1 MPNRMI
7 RDGLIESEA
16 VLSLPVEARWL
27 FVTIMLSADDLG
39 LFEATEFKLARR
51 ADINR
56 ELAGRLLLMLA
67 DSDLIRLYEVGGKR
81 YGFIPKFRQRIQIK
95 AARYPLPPTALYSD
109 DDDAS
114 KKINNLVSKTTVG
127 QQLGNGCTSDAQPPE
142 AKAELLEEEANASSS
157 ASRPVSVPDC
167 PVDALIDAYEARLPS
182 LPSVRRSLF
191 KSGKNVAAMRQR
203 WRWVM
208 TAKHE
213 RGPRKGQRLASSL
226 EEGVSWFDRFFGYV
240 SESDFLTGKSGT
252 WTANLAWL
260 MTASNFEKVLSGVYH
275 SKAEAA

>member
-27 FVTIMLSADDLG
+27 FVTIMLGADDLG

-56 ELAGRLLLMLA
+56 DLAGRLLLMLA

-81 YGFIPKFRQRIQIK
+81 YGFIPKFRQRLQIK
-95 AARYPLPPTALYSD
+95 SARHPLPPKALYSD

-114 KKINNLVSKTTVG
+114 KKINNLTSKTTVV
-127 QQLGNGCTSDAQPPE
+127 QPLDNCCASAAQPSE
-142 AKAELLEEEANASSS
+142 AKAELLIEEANASSS
-157 ASRPVSVPDC
+157 ASRPDHVPDC
-167 PVDALIDAYEARLPS
+167 PVDALIDSYEARLPS
-182 LPSVRRSLF
+182 LPVVRRSLF
-191 KSGKNVAAMRQR
+191 KSGKNVSAMRQR

-208 TAKHE
+208 TATHE
-213 RGPRKGQRLASSL
+213 RGPRKGQRLASSVDD
-226 EEGVSWFDRFFGYV
+226 GIAWFDKFFGYV
-240 SESDFLTGKSGT
+240 SESEFLTGRSST

-260 MTASNFEKVLSGVYH
+260 MTASNFEKVLSGAYH
-275 SKAEAA
+275 KAEVA